1 MPEHSPIINVRVDT
15 CGDHSWNTA
24 YGAYTVPVPIPY
36 GKCVDLSIIERFFIQ
51 GPPYILECF
60 FSFYHLSKK
69 NYKTN
74 DVSIESPNIKL
85 FESGKKLCVAVAS
98 A

>member
-36 GKCVDLSIIERFFIQ
+36 GKCVDLSIVERFI
-51 GPPYILECF
+51 II
-60 FSFYHLSKK
+60 H
-69 NYKTN
+69 T
-74 DVSIESPNIKL
+74 V
-85 FESGKKLCVAVAS
+85 VAS
-98 A
+98 PVATQGCYQA